1 MRRTSSRVVA
11 LALAAGVVL
20 SACSSTDRSA
30 APAEEKIVT
39 EQVTESVEELA
50 NEPEPVIEADQD
62 SASDS
67 DADAPSAGEASPELD
82 ADPEGER
89 AQVIVRGVRVCV
101 INERTTRDRR
111 TAWIDV
117 KFTKVDRVSRESTF
131 IAPGDQICGEA
142 SYVPSMFTP
151 DDLKATIT
159 TMYDD
164 TATAEV
170 GAVNHIGDL
179 PSIAIEVPDE
189 RESSSWYCY
198 VDEVNGTKSMD
209 DEINRFTLRRL
220 PDSTSFKEFTIT
232 VSDGQSR
239 DDCDSARNHPNII

>member
-1 MRRTSSRVVA
+1 MLMRRSSSRVIF

-30 APAEEKIVT
+30 APAEDVVAT
-39 EQVTESVEELA
+39 EQVTESVEDLDL
-50 NEPEPVIEADQD
+50 EPE
-62 SASDS
+62 SDV
-67 DADAPSAGEASPELD
+67 DEPDAGEAQPELD
-82 ADPEGER
+82 GVREGER
-89 AQVIVRGVRVCV
+89 AQVFVRGVRVCV

-117 KFTKVDRVSRESTF
+117 EFTKVDRVSRESTF

-142 SYVPSMFTP
+142 RYSTDMFTTY
-151 DDLKATIT
+151 DLEATIA

-164 TATAEV
+164 TAVAEV
-170 GAVNHIGDL
+170 GAVNRLGDK
-179 PSIAIEVPDE
+179 PSMTIEVPDE
-189 RESSSWYCY
+189 RESSAWYCY
-198 VDEVNGTKSMD
+198 VFEDNGTKSMD

-220 PDSTSFKEFTIT
+220 PESTSFKEFTIT

-239 DDCDSARNHPNII
+239 DRCYSDR

>member
-1 MRRTSSRVVA
+1 LPLDFLAGFVRMRRSSSRVFA
-11 LALAAGVVL
+11 LVLAAGVVL

-30 APAEEKIVT
+30 APAEDVVAT
-39 EQVTESVEELA
+39 DQVTESVEEL
-50 NEPEPVIEADQD
+50 ELE
-62 SASDS
+62 SDS
-67 DADAPSAGEASPELD
+67 DVDEPDADEAQPELD
-82 ADPEGER
+82 GVQEGER
-89 AQVIVRGVRVCV
+89 AQVFVRGVRVCV
-101 INERTTRDRR
+101 TNERTTRDRR

-117 KFTKVDRVSRESTF
+117 EFTKVDRVSRESTF

-142 SYVPSMFTP
+142 SYKVFTLS
-151 DDLKATIT
+151 DLKATIA

-164 TATAEV
+164 TATAKV
-170 GAVNHIGDL
+170 GAVNQSGLSSTLEIV
-179 PSIAIEVPDE
+179 VPDE

-198 VDEVNGTKSMD
+198 VDDVNETKSMD

-239 DDCDSARNHPNII
+239 DRCYSSAR

>member
-1 MRRTSSRVVA
+1 
-11 LALAAGVVL
+11 VVL

-30 APAEEKIVT
+30 APAEEEVVAT
-39 EQVTESVEELA
+39 EQVTESVEEFEL
-50 NEPEPVIEADQD
+50 E
-62 SASDS
+62 SDS
-67 DADAPSAGEASPELD
+67 DVDALDADETSPELD
-82 ADPEGER
+82 GPPEGER
-89 AQVIVRGVRVCV
+89 AQVFVRGVRVCV

-117 KFTKVDRVSRESTF
+117 EFTKVDRVSRESTF

-142 SYVPSMFTP
+142 SYKVFTLS
-151 DDLKATIT
+151 DLKATIA

-164 TATAEV
+164 TATAKV
-170 GAVNHIGDL
+170 AAVNQSGL
-179 PSIAIEVPDE
+179 SSILEIAVPDE

-198 VDEVNGTKSMD
+198 VDEVNETKSMD
-209 DEINRFTLRRL
+209 DEINRFKLRRL

-239 DDCDSARNHPNII
+239 DRCYSSAR